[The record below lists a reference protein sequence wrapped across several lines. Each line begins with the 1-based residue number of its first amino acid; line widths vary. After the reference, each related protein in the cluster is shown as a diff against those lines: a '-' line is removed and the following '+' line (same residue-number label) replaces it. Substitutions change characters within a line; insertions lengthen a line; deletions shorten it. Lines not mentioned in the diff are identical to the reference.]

1 MTPGQDKLRSLGR
14 RLDLQQKCLNTVS
27 ALEGLP
33 RYLFFRRKKSFCL
46 SKINNII
53 PAFMPQYYS
62 VDNLSLPVYEI
73 LVHCIPF
80 SFSDLLKN
88 NLLCCLRSYSAKIT
102 CIDPDLG
109 SISTCML
116 SATPKRFFAADKRA
130 AFTASSIIA
139 PLIPFSLLICSITF
153 ISSLLIENRF
163 LPFKKKVGITTAHSI
178 SRA

>member
-33 RYLFFRRKKSFCL
+33 RNLLFRRKKSFCL

-53 PAFMPQYYS
+53 PAFMPQNYS

-88 NLLCCLRSYSAKIT
+88 NLLCCLRSYPAKIAYINQ
-102 CIDPDLG
+102 CAYL
-109 SISTCML
+109 ISHL
-116 SATPKRFFAADKRA
+116 S
-130 AFTASSIIA
+130 FTAHVS
-139 PLIPFSLLICSITF
+139 CF
-153 ISSLLIENRF
+153 IKRYLFFRVCNLFHYF
-163 LPFKKKVGITTAHSI
+163 LD
-178 SRA
+178 